1 MIVFV
6 FFACLFSMLLLV
18 LSNNNYCSDG
28 LAKYCCSSLLVYVYS
43 DGSLSMNTTIQTML
57 GHRSIRQFTNDA
69 ISAKQLKTII
79 AAGIAASSSSMIQ
92 ATSIIRIT
100 DPEKRTALAHLA
112 GDQAYVKQAAEF
124 LVFCIDYQ
132 RHYSISAGV
141 KPEYTE
147 LALIGA
153 IDSGIMAQNC
163 LLAAE
168 SMGLGGVYIG
178 GLRNNPHEVD
188 ALLNLPPYSAV
199 LFGMCLGVPAQDPQ
213 SKPRLPMDMILH
225 ENEYQPLNKPLLA
238 EYDQQTIDYYQQRS
252 SHNKQQDWSSAV
264 TATLSKESRP
274 FIASYLNSKG
284 LMTK

>member
-1 MIVFV
+1 
-6 FFACLFSMLLLV
+6 
-18 LSNNNYCSDG
+18 
-28 LAKYCCSSLLVYVYS
+28 
-43 DGSLSMNTTIQTML
+43 MNTTIQAMF
-57 GHRSIRQFTNDA
+57 GHRSIRKFTDDT
-69 ISAKQLKTII
+69 ISDEQLNTII

-100 DPEKRTALAHLA
+100 DPEKRAALAHLA
-112 GDQAYVKQAAEF
+112 GDQPYVAQAAEF

-132 RHYSISAGV
+132 RHYSISSEI

-188 ALLNLPPYSAV
+188 ALLKLPPYSAI

-213 SKPRLPMDMILH
+213 SKPRLPMALILH
-225 ENEYQPLNKPLLA
+225 ENEYQPLSQPLLA
-238 EYDQQTIDYYQQRS
+238 EYDQQTVEYYQQRS

-264 TATLSKESRP
+264 TKTLSKESRP
-274 FIASYLNSKG
+274 FIAEYFHSKG
-284 LMTK
+284 LMEK

>member
-1 MIVFV
+1 MK
-6 FFACLFSMLLLV
+6 FFYGCT
-18 LSNNNYCSDG
+18 
-28 LAKYCCSSLLVYVYS
+28 
-43 DGSLSMNTTIQTML
+43 SMNTTIQTML
-57 GHRSIRQFTNDA
+57 SHRSIRKFTDDT
-69 ISAKQLKTII
+69 ISSEQLNTIV

-92 ATSIIRIT
+92 ATSIIRVT
-100 DPEKRTALAHLA
+100 DPLKRAALAHFA
-112 GDQAYVKQAAEF
+112 GDQAYVKEAAEF

-132 RHYSISAGV
+132 RHYSISADI

-147 LALIGA
+147 LTLIGA

-188 ALLNLPPYSAV
+188 ALLNLPPHSAI
-199 LFGMCLGVPAQDPQ
+199 LFGMCLGVPEQDPQ
-213 SKPRLPMDMILH
+213 LKPRLPMAMILH

-238 EYDQQTIDYYQQRS
+238 EYDQQTIEYYQQRS
-252 SHNKQQDWSSAV
+252 THNKQQDWSSAV

-274 FIASYLNSKG
+274 FMADYFKSKG